1 MLNCI
6 RTSDRRKEKRYSL
19 KEDAVV
25 DLDPGIGQILDISVD
40 GLAFCYMSSSERCF
54 KEQFK
59 LDILYEYS
67 GGRSFHLGG
76 VSCKVIANSEIDNGL
91 SYEELGNEIKNK
103 RCGVQFVEL
112 TQKQSL
118 LLEQFIAKCANC
130 EV

>member
-6 RTSDRRKEKRYSL
+6 GTSDRRKEKRYSL
-19 KEDAVV
+19 KENAVV

-54 KEQFK
+54 EEQFK
-59 LDILYEYS
+59 LDILCEYS
-67 GGRSFHLGG
+67 GRRSFNLEG
-76 VSCKVIANSEIDNGL
+76 VSCNVIADFEIDNGL
-91 SYEELGNEIKNK
+91 SSEELGNEIGSK
-103 RCGVQFVEL
+103 RCGVQFVKL

-118 LLEQFIAKCANC
+118 LLEQFIAKCTNC